1 MAVEI
6 GARELSIRAAPAPG
20 RVRFSVG
27 GLQYRPAREAA
38 VEAALARIP
47 GVQTVRA
54 SSLTGNAL
62 VTYDPSGWTAEGLLA
77 EAARELGY
85 VVRTEAPPDPTA
97 VRAAERATGSR
108 VVSVVWAKV
117 PGRARLS
124 VAGLRGRAD
133 AQDGVGRVLAALD
146 GVADARA
153 NATTGNVLIHY
164 DVGRWTAERLAARC
178 AEALADLDRV
188 ASVPR
193 EHDDAPKRKL
203 GRPKRVRTSA
213 TDGFTPTPQAE
224 RGGDWHAR
232 PVEAVIEQL
241 TVDPDAGLDL
251 AAVATRRA
259 RYGLNRMPEPAEP
272 SLLKTVLDQVVNAPT
287 ALLLAGAAVSV
298 ATGGLFDALLIGGVI
313 VINAGVG
320 AGTERQGQKAIKA
333 LRQTTAI
340 RARVRRDG
348 DETSLDADELVPG
361 DVIQLLPG
369 DPVPADARIVT
380 SHRLQV
386 EESALT
392 GESRPVE
399 KSETPVFP
407 DVPLGD
413 RRSMV
418 FRGTTVVGGRASAIV
433 VETGGRT
440 EIGALHLLAA
450 EAEAP
455 PTPME
460 RDLDLIGRGLA
471 IGATAVCAGIFG
483 IGVVRRFGL
492 LYGLE
497 VAVSLGVAAIPEG
510 LPTLATSVLAFAS
523 GRMRRKGTLIRTLGA
538 AEALGSVTV
547 VCADK
552 TGTLTEN
559 RMAARE
565 LFTADGPVAVQGP
578 ALSPTGAFELRGQ
591 PLEPHRH
598 RAVRTALWVGALNSD
613 AEVEGLRDGELILDG
628 SATEGS
634 ILVAAIKAGLDPVAL
649 RASHPRLDLRDRS
662 DGRRHMIT
670 VHRTEYGLQAT
681 LKGAPDEVLA
691 MCSRVDLADG
701 VADFDDELF
710 ARFADHNAQMQAR
723 AMRVLAIAHRR
734 LPSEYAES
742 DLAGGYTLSG
752 LIGLVD
758 PIRPAAPA
766 AIKAL
771 HRAGIRTVM
780 ITGDQAL
787 TATAVAREL
796 GLSRRGQLNVL
807 EAGDLGALDGPA
819 LQGLV
824 RDVTIFARV
833 APEMK
838 LAVVRALQANGEVAA
853 MTGDGV
859 NDAPAL
865 RAADVGVA
873 MGERGSELARGLAD
887 VVLSTDDFSRMV
899 DAVEEGRLVR
909 ANVQRVLHYLLSTN
923 ASEIWVVAGAV
934 ALGLP
939 SPLTP
944 LQLLWLNLVTDLAPG
959 FAMAL
964 EPRDPDLMHQPPR
977 DPKEPIVPGP
987 MLRRILAESA
997 AIATG
1002 ALAVYGIGVS
1012 RYGIGPAAQ
1021 TMAFAS
1027 LLGSQLLH
1035 VGWAR
1040 AGERPALTGSRGRK
1054 NPYLLPAMGL
1064 SVALQAAALFVPP
1077 LRSVLGGAPLGLADL
1092 GIALAGAALPSIAI
1106 EASRFLSPH
1115 RALPAPAIEQAPT
1128 PAPAAQTP
1136 SVTPVSPPRP
1146 APPAAPSVP
1155 PSPPTAAAVPIAVPA
1170 PTEADVSTASSNG
1183 STGRRPARRAARQ
1196 PTTADPIIG
1205 GSE

>member
-27 GLQYRPAREAA
+27 GLHHQPPREGAI
-38 VEAALARIP
+38 EAALARIN
-47 GVQTVRA
+47 GVQAVRA

-62 VTYDPSGWTAEGLLA
+62 VQFDPAIWTADTLLA

-85 VVRTEAPPDPTA
+85 TVRTEEPPATPAP
-97 VRAAERATGSR
+97 AAEAPESQRRRA
-108 VVSVVWAKV
+108 VAVVWAKV
-117 PGRARLS
+117 PGRARLA
-124 VAGLRGRAD
+124 VAGLRGRPDVEPA
-133 AQDGVGRVLAALD
+133 VGRVLAAID
-146 GVADARA
+146 GVTSARA
-153 NATTGNVLIHY
+153 NAATGNVLVHFEPA
-164 DVGRWTAERLAARC
+164 RWTAERLAASCGDALSDLDHLAELPHERVNGTASQAQPIRQ
-178 AEALADLDRV
+178 AEAGPS
-188 ASVPR
+188 AS
-193 EHDDAPKRKL
+193 A
-203 GRPKRVRTSA
+203 RPA
-213 TDGFTPTPQAE
+213 TPAQ
-224 RGGDWHAR
+224 DWHAR
-232 PVEAVIEQL
+232 PVETVIEQL
-241 TVDPDAGLDL
+241 AVDPDTGLDL
-251 AAVATRRA
+251 PAVANRRA
-259 RYGLNRMPEPAEP
+259 AHGLNRMPEPDEP

-298 ATGGLFDALLIGGVI
+298 ATGGIFDAFLIGGVI
-313 VINAGVG
+313 AINAGVG

-348 DETSLDADELVPG
+348 DEAAVDAEELVPG

-369 DPVPADARIVT
+369 DPIPADARVIS

-392 GESRPVE
+392 GESRPVS
-399 KSETPVFP
+399 KSEAPVLP

-418 FRGTTVVGGRASAIV
+418 FRGTTVVGGRASAVV
-433 VETGGRT
+433 VETGAKT

-450 EAEAP
+450 GAEAP
-455 PTPME
+455 QTPME
-460 RDLDLIGRGLA
+460 RDLDTIGRGLA

-483 IGVVRRFGL
+483 IGVVRGSGL

-497 VAVSLGVAAIPEG
+497 IAVSLGVAAIPEG

-559 RMAARE
+559 RMAAQE
-565 LFTADGPVAVQGP
+565 LFTADGPVTVTGA
-578 ALSPTGAFELRGQ
+578 ALSPTGGFELGSQ
-591 PLEPHRH
+591 PIEPHRN

-628 SATEGS
+628 SATEGA
-634 ILVAAIKAGLDPVAL
+634 ILVAAIKAGHDPVAL
-649 RASHPRLDLRDRS
+649 RAAHPRLDLRDRS

-670 VHRTEYGLQAT
+670 VHRTENGLQAT

-691 MCSRVDLADG
+691 MCSRVDLAEGIANFDG
-701 VADFDDELF
+701 EMFSK
-710 ARFADHNAQMQAR
+710 FADYNARMQTR
-723 AMRVLAIAHRR
+723 AMRVLALAHRR
-734 LPSEYAES
+734 LPSEYAEA
-742 DLAGGYTLSG
+742 DLAGRYTLSG

-796 GLSRRGQLNVL
+796 GLSRRGQLKVL
-807 EAGDLGALDGPA
+807 EAGDLSALDGPA

-824 RDVTIFARV
+824 RDVNIFARV

-887 VVLSTDDFSRMV
+887 VVLSTDDFSKMV

-964 EPRDPDLMHQPPR
+964 EPRDPDLMQQPPR

-997 AIATG
+997 AIAAG
-1002 ALAVYGIGVS
+1002 ALTVYGIGVS
-1012 RYGIGPAAQ
+1012 RYGIGPTAQ

-1077 LRSVLGGAPLGLADL
+1077 LRTVLGGAPLGLLDI

-1106 EASRFLSPH
+1106 EVSRFLSPH
-1115 RALPAPAIEQAPT
+1115 RALPAPVDAADAPT
-1128 PAPAAQTP
+1128 PAAPMTAA
-1136 SVTPVSPPRP
+1136 P
-1146 APPAAPSVP
+1146 APVTTTPAQPSAPVP
-1155 PSPPTAAAVPIAVPA
+1155 TRKA
-1170 PTEADVSTASSNG
+1170 
-1183 STGRRPARRAARQ
+1183 ARRAPRRPQ
-1196 PTTADPIIG
+1196 LADAITG

>member
-1 MAVEI
+1 MAI
-6 GARELSIRAAPAPG
+6 DTGARELTVRAAPAPG
-20 RVRFSVG
+20 RVRLSVG
-27 GLQYRPAREAA
+27 GLLRQPAREAA
-38 VEAALARIP
+38 FETALGRLP
-47 GVQTVRA
+47 DVRQVRA
-54 SSLTGNAL
+54 SSQTGNVLVVFDPDAWTTDDL
-62 VTYDPSGWTAEGLLA
+62 VT
-77 EAARELGY
+77 AAALELGY
-85 VVRTEAPPDPTA
+85 A
-97 VRAAERATGSR
+97 VRDAADAAGTVDGRYPDAFGPRRAVR
-108 VVSVVWAKV
+108 VVWSKIK
-117 PGRARLS
+117 GRVRLS
-124 VAGLRGRAD
+124 VAGLKGRDELEEPVARTI
-133 AQDGVGRVLAALD
+133 ASLAGVVEAS
-146 GVADARA
+146 A
-153 NATTGNVLIHY
+153 NARTGNVLVHF
-164 DVGRWTAERLAARC
+164 DPAAWSTDELAAAC
-178 AEALADLDRV
+178 GEALADVERLATLPRGAFQAPVISGVSRPAPADRP
-188 ASVPR
+188 A
-193 EHDDAPKRKL
+193 
-203 GRPKRVRTSA
+203 
-213 TDGFTPTPQAE
+213 
-224 RGGDWHAR
+224 WHALASDE
-232 PVEAVIEQL
+232 VITDLEADL
-241 TVDPDAGLDL
+241 DAGLDVS
-251 AAVATRRA
+251 AVATQRA
-259 RYGLNRMPEPAEP
+259 QYGLNRMPEPAEP

-287 ALLLAGAAVSV
+287 ALLIAGAAVSV
-298 ATGGLFDALLIGGVI
+298 ATGGLFDAALIVGVI
-313 VINAGVG
+313 VANAGVG
-320 AGTERQGQKAIKA
+320 AATERSGQSAIAA
-333 LRQTTAI
+333 LRKSTAI

-348 DETSLDADELVPG
+348 AEAAVDAEQLVPG

-369 DPVPADARIVT
+369 DPVPADARVVVA
-380 SHRLQV
+380 HRLQV

-399 KSETPVFP
+399 KQADVVPA
-407 DVPLGD
+407 DVPLAE

-418 FRGTTVVGGRASAIV
+418 FRGTTVVGGRGSAVV
-433 VETGGRT
+433 VETGAGT
-440 EIGALHLLAA
+440 QIGALHLLAA

-471 IGATAVCAGIFG
+471 IGATAVCAAIFG
-483 IGVVRRFGL
+483 IGIVRGFGV

-497 VAVSLGVAAIPEG
+497 IAVSLGVAAIPEG

-565 LFTADGPVAVQGP
+565 LFTSAGPVAVTGA
-578 ALSPTGAFELRGQ
+578 ALSPNGTFEIGGNTIDPR
-591 PLEPHRH
+591 RS
-598 RAVRTALWVGALNSD
+598 RAVRSSMWIGTLCSD

-634 ILVAAIKAGLDPVAL
+634 ILVAAVKAGLDPAAL
-649 RASHPRLDLRDRS
+649 RASHPRIDLRDRS
-662 DGRRHMIT
+662 DGRRHMVT
-670 VHRTEYGLQAT
+670 VHRAEQGLVAM
-681 LKGAPDEVLA
+681 LKGAPDEVLS
-691 MCSRVDLADG
+691 MCSRVDGEDG
-701 VADFDDELF
+701 VGELDDETHT
-710 ARFADHNAQMQAR
+710 RFADHNAQMANR
-723 AMRVLAIAHRR
+723 AIRVLALAHRG
-734 LPSEYAES
+734 LPAEYTEE
-742 DLAGGYTLSG
+742 DLASGFTLSG

-758 PIRPAAPA
+758 PIRPAVPA

-807 EAGDLGALDGPA
+807 EAGDLAALDSEA
-819 LQGLV
+819 LRGLV
-824 RDVTIFARV
+824 HDVNIFARV

-859 NDAPAL
+859 NDGPAL

-873 MGERGSELARGLAD
+873 MGEHGSELARGLAD
-887 VVLSTDDFSRMV
+887 VVLSTDDFSHMV

-959 FAMAL
+959 LAMAL
-964 EPRDPDLMHQPPR
+964 EPRDPDLMQQPPR
-977 DPKEPIVPGP
+977 DPKEAIVPGP

-997 AIATG
+997 AIAIG
-1002 ALAVYGIGVS
+1002 ALGVYGIGIG
-1012 RYGIGPAAQ
+1012 RHGLGPAAQ

-1040 AGERPALTGSRGRK
+1040 AGEKPALTGNRGRH
-1054 NPYLLPAMGL
+1054 NPYLIGAMGL
-1064 SVALQAAALFVPP
+1064 SVALQGAALFVPP
-1077 LRSVLGGAPLGLADL
+1077 LRTVLGGAPLGLVDI
-1092 GIALAGAALPSIAI
+1092 GIALAGALLPSLAV
-1106 EASRFLSPH
+1106 EVSRFLSQPKH
-1115 RALPAPAIEQAPT
+1115 PALPAPTSDLDAD
-1128 PAPAAQTP
+1128 AANQ
-1136 SVTPVSPPRP
+1136 RR
-1146 APPAAPSVP
+1146 
-1155 PSPPTAAAVPIAVPA
+1155 
-1170 PTEADVSTASSNG
+1170 
-1183 STGRRPARRAARQ
+1183 STGPRSEPK
-1196 PTTADPIIG
+1196 PTTAGQRRADVLSG
-1205 GSE
+1205 GVA

>member
-1 MAVEI
+1 
-6 GARELSIRAAPAPG
+6 
-20 RVRFSVG
+20 
-27 GLQYRPAREAA
+27 
-38 VEAALARIP
+38 
-47 GVQTVRA
+47 
-54 SSLTGNAL
+54 
-62 VTYDPSGWTAEGLLA
+62 
-77 EAARELGY
+77 
-85 VVRTEAPPDPTA
+85 PPD
-97 VRAAERATGSR
+97 
-108 VVSVVWAKV
+108 
-117 PGRARLS
+117 
-124 VAGLRGRAD
+124 
-133 AQDGVGRVLAALD
+133 Q
-146 GVADARA
+146 
-153 NATTGNVLIHY
+153 
-164 DVGRWTAERLAARC
+164 
-178 AEALADLDRV
+178 
-188 ASVPR
+188 
-193 EHDDAPKRKL
+193 
-203 GRPKRVRTSA
+203 
-213 TDGFTPTPQAE
+213 
-224 RGGDWHAR
+224 DWHSR
-232 PVEAVIEQL
+232 PVETVIEQL
-241 TVDPDAGLDL
+241 GVDPDGGLDL
-251 AAVATRRA
+251 PAVANRRA
-259 RYGLNRMPEPAEP
+259 VSGLNKMPEPAEA
-272 SLLKTVLDQVVNAPT
+272 SLLKTVMDQVVNAPT
-287 ALLLAGAAVSV
+287 ALLMAGAAVSV
-298 ATGGLFDALLIGGVI
+298 ATGGIFDAILIGGVI
-313 VINAGVG
+313 AINAGVG
-320 AGTERQGQKAIKA
+320 AATERQGQRAIKA

-340 RARVRRDG
+340 RSRVRRDG
-348 DETSLDADELVPG
+348 AETTVDAEELVPG

-369 DPVPADARIVT
+369 DPVPADARVIS

-399 KSETPVFP
+399 KHEEPVLA

-418 FRGTTVVGGRASAIV
+418 FRGTTVVGGRASAVV
-433 VETGGRT
+433 VETGRT
-440 EIGALHLLAA
+440 TQIGALHLLAA
-450 EAEAP
+450 DAEAP

-471 IGATAVCAGIFG
+471 IGATAVCASIFG
-483 IGVVRRFGL
+483 IGVLRGFGL

-565 LFTADGPVAVQGP
+565 LFTADGPVAITGS
-578 ALSPTGAFELRGQ
+578 ALSPTGGFELNGE
-591 PLEPHRH
+591 LVEPHQH
-598 RAVRTALWVGALNSD
+598 RAIRSSLYVGALCSD

-634 ILVAAIKAGLDPVAL
+634 ILVAAIKGGQSPATL
-649 RASHPRLDLRDRS
+649 RAANPRLDLRDRS
-662 DGRRHMIT
+662 DGRRHMLT
-670 VHRTEYGLQAT
+670 VHRTENGLQAT

-691 MCSRVDLADG
+691 MCNRVDLAND
-701 VADFDDELF
+701 VADLDDQMLTK
-710 ARFADHNAQMQAR
+710 FADHNAQMATR
-723 AMRVLAIAHRR
+723 AMRVLALAHRR
-734 LPSEYAES
+734 LPSEYTEA
-742 DLAGGYTLSG
+742 DLVSGYTLSG

-807 EAGDLGALDGPA
+807 EAGDLAALDGAA

-824 RDVTIFARV
+824 HDVNIFARV

-887 VVLSTDDFSRMV
+887 VVLSTDDFSKMV

-964 EPRDPDLMHQPPR
+964 EPRDPDLMQQPPR

-1077 LRSVLGGAPLGLADL
+1077 LRTVLGGAPLGLVDI
-1092 GIALAGAALPSIAI
+1092 GIAVAGALLPSAVI
-1106 EASRFLSPH
+1106 EISRFLSPH
-1115 RALPAPAIEQAPT
+1115 KALPAPADAG
-1128 PAPAAQTP
+1128 
-1136 SVTPVSPPRP
+1136 S
-1146 APPAAPSVP
+1146 
-1155 PSPPTAAAVPIAVPA
+1155 PSPTTNEPRGFVSAPKKTARNGRSARPVRAPRRTGAIVPL
-1170 PTEADVSTASSNG
+1170 T
-1183 STGRRPARRAARQ
+1183 
-1196 PTTADPIIG
+1196 G
-1205 GSE
+1205 GSQ